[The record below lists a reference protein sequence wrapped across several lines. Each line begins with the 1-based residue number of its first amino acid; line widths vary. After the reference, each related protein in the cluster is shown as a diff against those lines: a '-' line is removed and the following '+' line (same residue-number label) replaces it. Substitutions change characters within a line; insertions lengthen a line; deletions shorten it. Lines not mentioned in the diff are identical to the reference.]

1 MKREILSFIKRW
13 IIIIFFIILPVSYFS
28 RKLFLLLNATYVEKV
43 LQKNI
48 IILSAENEVL
58 KERINEYRK
67 GTLVEARARDDLGMI
82 KKGEKVYFL
91 KP

>member
-13 IIIIFFIILPVSYFS
+13 IIIIFFIILPVSYIS

>member
-13 IIIIFFIILPVSYFS
+13 IIIIFFIILPVSYLS

>member
-1 MKREILSFIKRW
+1 MKREILSFIKRSV
-13 IIIIFFIILPVSYFS
+13 IIILFIIIPVLYIGN
-28 RKLFLLLNATYVEKV
+28 KLFLLLNASYAEKM

-58 KERINEYRK
+58 RQRISEYRK
-67 GTLVEARARDDLGMI
+67 GTLIEARARDDLGMI

>member
-67 GTLVEARARDDLGMI
+67 GTLIEARARDDLGMI